1 MYEIYTKPACVR
13 CEEVKALFIANKIF
27 YKEYVVGKD
36 YSVAEVKEKFPRINL
51 LPIILK
57 DGKRITTI
65 DELRETLEET
75 NIIHFDRKL

>member
-13 CEEVKALFIANKIF
+13 CEEVKALFISKGIF

-36 YSVAEVKEKFPRINL
+36 FSTAEIKEKFPKANFY
-51 LPIILK
+51 PVILK

-65 DELRETLEET
+65 DELRD
-75 NIIHFDRKL
+75 NIESEVIIRFDSKL

>member
-13 CEEVKALFIANKIF
+13 CEDVKALFISKGVF
-27 YKEYVVGKD
+27 YKEYIVGQD
-36 YSVAEVKEKFPRINL
+36 FSAAEVKEKFPRINL

-65 DELRETLEET
+65 DELRDNLEAEV
-75 NIIHFDRKL
+75 IIRFDSKL

>member
-13 CEEVKALFIANKIF
+13 CEEVKAIFIAKKIF
-27 YKEYVVGKD
+27 YKEYIVGED
-36 YSVAEVKEKFPRINL
+36 FSVAEIKEKFPRINL

-75 NIIHFDRKL
+75 NIIRFDRKL

>member
-1 MYEIYTKPACVR
+1 MYEIYTRPGCVR
-13 CEEVKALFIANKIF
+13 CDEVKALFASKKIN
-27 YKEYVVGKD
+27 YAEYIVGKD
-36 YSVAEVKEKFPRINL
+36 FSVAEVKEKFPRVSI

-65 DELRETLEET
+65 DELRDTLEQE